1 MSLIDE
7 ALKRARQEA
16 ARQDAVARE
25 ERYKQVP
32 VIPGLRSRPAR
43 SPMPL
48 ILSGVVAACL
58 AVGIAIGV
66 GLSREEERPR
76 DTRIA
81 EAVPPRTRVA
91 ESAPVQ
97 PEPAPAL
104 ASEVPTA
111 PVLEE
116 AEEEPEQPASP
127 PVQEPSPTP
136 APDPAE
142 EAARTAAQRAAERE
156 IQLPP
161 AQPEPRIEVR
171 PSQPPVEEPV
181 TGPAAQT
188 PPAVPSQPAQS
199 APAPTAPAE
208 SGTVRTFQREMPVQG
223 GTLRLNGIAFSDQP
237 VALFDDKVVAPGES
251 IAGYKVV
258 AIEPKR
264 VRLEGPGGVVFV
276 ELP

>member
-32 VIPGLRSRPAR
+32 VIPGLRSRPSR

-48 ILSGVVAACL
+48 VISAVVAACL
-58 AVGIAIGV
+58 AAGIAIGV
-66 GLSREEERPR
+66 GLSGDGEKPSQE
-76 DTRIA
+76 
-81 EAVPPRTRVA
+81 TRVA
-91 ESAPVQ
+91 EAAPPRVTEAAPVQ
-97 PEPAPAL
+97 PEPAPAP
-104 ASEVPTA
+104 AFEIPTA
-111 PVLEE
+111 PILEE
-116 AEEEPEQPASP
+116 VEEEPEQPAPP
-127 PVQEPSPTP
+127 PVQETP
-136 APDPAE
+136 AAPAPPEPAE
-142 EAARTAAQRAAERE
+142 EAARIAAQRAAQRE

-161 AQPEPRIEVR
+161 VQPEPRIEIQ
-171 PSQPPVEEPV
+171 PSRPPVEEPS

-188 PPAVPSQPAQS
+188 PAVIPPQPAP
-199 APAPTAPAE
+199 PALVDE

-237 VALFDDKVVAPGES
+237 VALFDDKVLAPGES

>member
-16 ARQDAVARE
+16 AKQDAVARE

-32 VIPGLRSRPAR
+32 VIPGLRSRPTR

-48 ILSGVVAACL
+48 VISGVIAACL
-58 AVGIAIGV
+58 AAGIAIGV
-66 GLSREEERPR
+66 GLSRNDGSAEE
-76 DTRIA
+76 TRIA
-81 EAVPPRTRVA
+81 EAAPEARVA
-91 ESAPVQ
+91 ESPQVQ
-97 PEPAPAL
+97 PAPP
-104 ASEVPTA
+104 SVSPTA

-116 AEEEPEQPASP
+116 VPEEPEEPAAP
-127 PVQEPSPTP
+127 PVEPVREAPAAP

-142 EAARTAAQRAAERE
+142 EAARIAAQRAAQRE

-161 AQPEPRIEVR
+161 AQPEPRIETQ
-171 PSQPPVEEPV
+171 PSRPPVEEPSI
-181 TGPAAQT
+181 G
-188 PPAVPSQPAQS
+188 PAVPAPVVPAQPAPS
-199 APAPTAPAE
+199 APADE

-237 VALFDDKVVAPGES
+237 VALFDDKVLAPGES

>member
-32 VIPGLRSRPAR
+32 VIPGLRSRPSR

-48 ILSGVVAACL
+48 VISAVVAACL
-58 AVGIAIGV
+58 AAGIAIGV
-66 GLSREEERPR
+66 GLSREGSREGGNPEE
-76 DTRIA
+76 TRVA
-81 EAVPPRTRVA
+81 AAVPETRVA
-91 ESAPVQ
+91 EVPRVQQTPPPVAAPVS
-97 PEPAPAL
+97 PMAPVVE
-104 ASEVPTA
+104 EVP
-111 PVLEE
+111 
-116 AEEEPEQPASP
+116 EEPEEPAAL
-127 PVQEPSPTP
+127 PVQETPAAP

-142 EAARTAAQRAAERE
+142 EAARIAAQRAAQRE

-161 AQPEPRIEVR
+161 VQPEPRIDIQ
-171 PSQPPVEEPV
+171 PSRPPVEEPS
-181 TGPAAQT
+181 TGAAAQAPPVVPPQPAPAA
-188 PPAVPSQPAQS
+188 PVD
-199 APAPTAPAE
+199 E

-258 AIEPKR
+258 AIEAKR

>member
-25 ERYKQVP
+25 ERYRQVP
-32 VIPGLRSRPAR
+32 VIPGLRSRPTR
-43 SPMPL
+43 SRLPL
-48 ILSGVVAACL
+48 VLAAVVAACL
-58 AVGIAIGV
+58 AAGIAIGV
-66 GLSREEERPR
+66 GLSRDGGNPEE
-76 DTRIA
+76 TRIA
-81 EAVPPRTRVA
+81 EVAPETRVA
-91 ESAPVQ
+91 EAPRIQ
-97 PEPAPAL
+97 AEPAPAPVTP
-104 ASEVPTA
+104 AA

-116 AEEEPEQPASP
+116 VEKTPEEPAAP
-127 PVQEPSPTP
+127 PVEPVREAPAAP

-142 EAARTAAQRAAERE
+142 EAARIAAERAAQRE

-161 AQPEPRIEVR
+161 AQPEPRTEIPPSR
-171 PSQPPVEEPV
+171 PSVEEPSI
-181 TGPAAQT
+181 GPAA
-188 PPAVPSQPAQS
+188 PPAVPS
-199 APAPTAPAE
+199 APAPAAPADE

-258 AIEPKR
+258 AIEAKR

-276 ELP
+276 ELPP

>member
-16 ARQDAVARE
+16 AKQDAVARE

-32 VIPGLRSRPAR
+32 VIPGLRSRPSR

-48 ILSGVVAACL
+48 VISGVIAACL

-66 GLSREEERPR
+66 GLSRDDSRDGENLEE
-76 DTRIA
+76 TRVA
-81 EAVPPRTRVA
+81 QAAPETRVA
-91 ESAPVQ
+91 EVQ
-97 PEPAPAL
+97 PEPAPVPAP
-104 ASEVPTA
+104 AIPTA

-116 AEEEPEQPASP
+116 VEEAPEPTAP
-127 PVQEPSPTP
+127 PVQEAP
-136 APDPAE
+136 AAPAPPDPAE
-142 EAARTAAQRAAERE
+142 EAAQRAAQRE

-161 AQPEPRIEVR
+161 AQPEPRIEIQ
-171 PSQPPVEEPV
+171 PSRPPVEEPSI
-181 TGPAAQT
+181 GPAL
-188 PPAVPSQPAQS
+188 PAPVVPAQPAPA
-199 APAPTAPAE
+199 APADE

-237 VALFDDKVVAPGES
+237 VALFDDKVLAPGES

>member
-25 ERYKQVP
+25 ERYRQVP

-48 ILSGVVAACL
+48 VISGVVAACL
-58 AVGIAIGV
+58 AAGIAIGV
-66 GLSREEERPR
+66 GLSRDGSRPEERP
-76 DTRIA
+76 A
-81 EAVPPRTRVA
+81 ETRVA
-91 ESAPVQ
+91 EAAAPRVSVTEAAPIQ
-97 PEPAPAL
+97 AEPAPPP
-104 ASEVPTA
+104 ASEVPAAPA

-116 AEEEPEQPASP
+116 VEAVRDGHLTHEIPA
-127 PVQEPSPTP
+127 VP

-142 EAARTAAQRAAERE
+142 EAARIAAQRAAQRE

-161 AQPEPRIEVR
+161 AQPEPRIEIQ
-171 PSQPPVEEPV
+171 PSRPPVEEPSI
-181 TGPAAQT
+181 G
-188 PPAVPSQPAQS
+188 PAVPAPVVPAQPA
-199 APAPTAPAE
+199 PAVPADE

-237 VALFDDKVVAPGES
+237 VALFDDKVLAPGES